1 MACDMSATSLKVNIA
16 SASIQGLKNINED
29 AVGFYIPSEAH
40 LLQSK
45 GIILA
50 VADGVSSAEAG
61 KEASHTAISRYI
73 DDYLKTP
80 DTWSVKHA
88 GQKLISAINLT
99 LYKRSHEFANQDK
112 GYLTTFTGLVIK
124 SRTCHYF
131 HIGDSRAYLLRN
143 GKLKQIT
150 RDHVA
155 SIASGRSFLTR
166 AIGMDNHLQIDY
178 GNLTLETDDI
188 FLLTSDG
195 IHDFVSQEQM
205 TDIISNPSLS
215 LQQRI
220 DQLTELALKNGS
232 DDNISG
238 VIAQVQQLPDE
249 SIDDYNSKLT
259 RLPFPPPLE
268 PGMKLDGYQVINEI
282 FASSRSQ
289 LYLVED
295 TATSERMVMK
305 TPSINFIDDTAY
317 IDRFI
322 QEEWVGKRINN
333 PHVVNI
339 IPQQRPRTCLYY
351 LMEYVHGESLDKWMQ
366 KHRFP
371 KPKVAINIVEQ
382 IADGLSAFH
391 QMDTIHQ
398 DLKPANIIINDQLQV
413 KIVDFGSVFVAGLAE
428 VFVPIEHEGVLGTA
442 TYSDPHYLLGKNTGI
457 QGDLYSLATI
467 TYELFCGEL
476 PYGDKINECQ
486 TAFEYDHLRYISAC
500 EHNPII
506 PIWFD
511 RTLQRGV
518 AFDLEIRYKTI
529 EKFLYDLKHP
539 NPEYLRDTPQ
549 LSQNRSQVIF
559 WQLMTSFWIVLF
571 IIIAVMFSQKS

>member
-1 MACDMSATSLKVNIA
+1 
-16 SASIQGLKNINED
+16 
-29 AVGFYIPSEAH
+29 
-40 LLQSK
+40 
-45 GIILA
+45 
-50 VADGVSSAEAG
+50 
-61 KEASHTAISRYI
+61 
-73 DDYLKTP
+73 
-80 DTWSVKHA
+80 
-88 GQKLISAINLT
+88 
-99 LYKRSHEFANQDK
+99 
-112 GYLTTFTGLVIK
+112 
-124 SRTCHYF
+124 
-131 HIGDSRAYLLRN
+131 
-143 GKLKQIT
+143 
-150 RDHVA
+150 
-155 SIASGRSFLTR
+155 
-166 AIGMDNHLQIDY
+166 
-178 GNLTLETDDI
+178 
-188 FLLTSDG
+188 
-195 IHDFVSQEQM
+195 
-205 TDIISNPSLS
+205 
-215 LQQRI
+215 
-220 DQLTELALKNGS
+220 
-232 DDNISG
+232 
-238 VIAQVQQLPDE
+238 
-249 SIDDYNSKLT
+249 
-259 RLPFPPPLE
+259 
-268 PGMKLDGYQVINEI
+268 
-282 FASSRSQ
+282 
-289 LYLVED
+289 
-295 TATSERMVMK
+295 
-305 TPSINFIDDTAY
+305 
-317 IDRFI
+317 
-322 QEEWVGKRINN
+322 
-333 PHVVNI
+333 
-339 IPQQRPRTCLYY
+339 
-351 LMEYVHGESLDKWMQ
+351 MEYVHGESLDKWMQ